1 MTGGGASSRSASS
14 ELHGASVTDEA
25 VFAIDVESRL
35 RPSWQF
41 VCHESDL
48 PSPGTAIRFDF
59 GGRSALLLRGRDG
72 RLAAFLNVCRHRG
85 SRLVDGDVAT
95 GLAFCVDGRVR
106 CPAHGWTY
114 DARGA
119 LVDLPRADRYP
130 DLDRSAWGLQPLD
143 VEDVG
148 GWVFVAFVRP
158 TASLQQHCG
167 AWLSRLE
174 GERTLELRRLCE
186 PQLRT
191 VAANWRLVCADRID
205 LQPLDTR
212 AAPLPVEPVSL
223 ESVCEDAV
231 VLTTGVLRTS
241 VTAPWTARTYL
252 SQLAAEPGKRGSRY
266 DVAFIW
272 PNTLFEVSADQWT
285 VTQVLPI
292 AADHSVLR
300 EVAYGRPDASR
311 RVRALR
317 YLHRRLRR
325 NYLRARIRLLERL
338 QTGAALVTAGP
349 VADDEPGLVWFM
361 DRLGEA
367 EPRG

>member
-1 MTGGGASSRSASS
+1 MTGGCTSGGSTSA
-14 ELHGASVTDEA
+14 ELHGANVADAAAFA
-25 VFAIDVESRL
+25 VDLETRL

-59 GGRSALLLRGRDG
+59 GGRSALLLRDRDG

-130 DLDRSAWGLQPLD
+130 DLKRSAWGLQPLD

-148 GWVFVAFVRP
+148 GWVCVAFARP
-158 TASLQQHCG
+158 AVSLQQHCG

-174 GERTLELRRLCE
+174 GERTLELRRLSE
-186 PQLRT
+186 PQLSA

-205 LQPLDTR
+205 LRPLEAR
-212 AAPLPVEPVSL
+212 AAPLPLEPTSL

-231 VLTTGVLRTS
+231 VRTTAVLRTS
-241 VTAPWTARTYL
+241 VTVSWTARTYL
-252 SQLAAEPGKRGSRY
+252 SQLAAEPGRRGSSY
-266 DVAFIW
+266 DAAFIW
-272 PNTLFEVSADQWT
+272 PNTLIEVSADQWT

-292 AADHSVLR
+292 AADRSVVR
-300 EVAYGRPDASR
+300 EVSYGRPDASR

-325 NYLRARIRLLERL
+325 NYLRTRIRLLERL
-338 QTGAALVTAGP
+338 QTGAALGAPGP
-349 VADDEPGLVWFM
+349 VADDEPGLAWFM
-361 DRLGEA
+361 NRLREA
-367 EPRG
+367 EVRG